1 MELKKMS
8 VFELT
13 TELRSRGDV
22 VAVQV
27 WLREDLENALET
39 NSYGHSDKNIDEIAF
54 DAKTALEDCSDGWD
68 KIYAVIDNHSEQLLT
83 KNSEGVTING
93 KCNLD

>member
-8 VFELT
+8 VFDLT
-13 TELRSRGDV
+13 EELRSRGDV

-39 NSYGHSDKNIDEIAF
+39 NSYSHSDENIDEISF
-54 DAKTALEDCSDGWD
+54 DAKNALEDCSDGWD
-68 KIYAVIDNHSEQLLT
+68 KIYAIIDNHSAQLLDEKTT
-83 KNSEGVTING
+83 KEEE
-93 KCNLD
+93 

>member
-8 VFELT
+8 VFDLT
-13 TELRSRGDV
+13 EELRSRGDV

-39 NSYGHSDKNIDEIAF
+39 NSYSHSDENIDEISF
-54 DAKTALEDCSDGWD
+54 DAKNALEDCSDGWD
-68 KIYAVIDNHSEQLLT
+68 KIYAVIDNHSAQLLDEKTT
-83 KNSEGVTING
+83 KEEE
-93 KCNLD
+93 

>member
-39 NSYGHSDKNIDEIAF
+39 NSYGHSDKNI
-54 DAKTALEDCSDGWD
+54 G
-68 KIYAVIDNHSEQLLT
+68 Q
-83 KNSEGVTING
+83 
-93 KCNLD
+93 

>member
-8 VFELT
+8 VFDLT
-13 TELRSRGDV
+13 EELRSRGDV

-39 NSYGHSDKNIDEIAF
+39 NSYGHSDENIDEIAF
-54 DAKTALEDCSDGWD
+54 DAKNALEDCSDGWD
-68 KIYAVIDNHSEQLLT
+68 KIYAIIDNHSAQLLDEKTT
-83 KNSEGVTING
+83 KEEE
-93 KCNLD
+93 